1 MSHTE
6 RGLFV
11 ALIVSVT
18 LVLHGCA
25 GADRADPEYES
36 SDTFP
41 MPAGR
46 EDAVVLAQCLRSYN
60 HGLGGMGKAQARYGN
75 DIARIAADYD
85 ASQRV
90 LGESYG

>member
-46 EDAVVLAQCLRSYN
+46 EDAVSFWRNVYAPITTVSAAWGRPRPGTATTLLASLPTTTR
-60 HGLGGMGKAQARYGN
+60 
-75 DIARIAADYD
+75 
-85 ASQRV
+85 ASAF
-90 LGESYG
+90 